1 MGGAIG
7 GPGRPPPPHPPP
19 QQQRDTRDYSK
30 TLILHILGADGV
42 ECSSAESVRKS
53 VGPFVRWM
61 DAALHSGALGESKL
75 NGVATQPL
83 LLLEI
88 DSILIEFSGPNMPS
102 ALVGD
107 VLDLL
112 SNSNNAPSVR
122 LTSAKAIFQ
131 HREYHEVRSCDD
143 DAPSADIAVAF
154 NAGIWGYDSWK
165 PTIASM
171 SSPDNDTCSGIG
183 KTIFVI
189 TAYTIEECEDDADVV
204 ANVVEEIQSSQ
215 KSHAGSIARQL
226 WIETNPFSSRCERIT
241 ASAPPGRKYFENG
254 AWQAWLLG

>member
-1 MGGAIG
+1 MGAIG
-7 GPGRPPPPHPPP
+7 LSGRLPPE
-19 QQQRDTRDYSK
+19 QQRATRDYSK

-42 ECSSAESVRKS
+42 ECSSADSVRKA

-61 DAALHSGALGESKL
+61 DAALHSGALGESKV
-75 NGVATQPL
+75 NGVATQPQL
-83 LLLEI
+83 IEI
-88 DSILIEFSGPNMPS
+88 DSLLIEFSGPNVPS

-112 SNSNNAPSVR
+112 SHSNAPSVR

-183 KTIFVI
+183 KTLFVI

-204 ANVVEEIQSSQ
+204 ANVVEEIQSSHNN
-215 KSHAGSIARQL
+215 HAGSIARQL